1 MHKLRHA
8 RCAAALGAV
17 LFFIL
22 SAFFLL
28 AFHAE
33 AFDAGALAF
42 GAVVSLATLL
52 SYCLLAL
59 LAPHADRLLML
70 TTSFLCALGMVI
82 QYRISPEAALRQ
94 LMMLGVG
101 LVGMLVMLALMR
113 RPRIFRML
121 SIPMALLSLGILGAL
136 LFIGKESGGA
146 RNWISIGG
154 VLFQPSE
161 FVKVAL
167 VFVLADAMT
176 DRTHVGGLIP
186 MFLFVGVVTALLVL
200 QRDLGAAMLM
210 IGTFLMVF
218 FVATSNI
225 GATLAALA
233 CGGAGAYASYLLF
246 DHVRARVAIW
256 QDPWATYSTSGYQI
270 AQGLMAIASGG
281 LWGLGLG
288 QGSPKMIPAYH
299 TDYIFAVICEEF
311 GIVFG
316 VGVIA
321 LYLLLVVR
329 GVLIALNAED
339 RFSMLAAFGATALL
353 AVQTF
358 VIIGGVIK
366 LIPLTGI
373 TMPFVSYGGS
383 SMIACMLLVGI
394 LEGVAARSGA
404 TIEDA
409 LIREA
414 DEAAGYLNE
423 DEACDF
429 DLDGEGEDA

>member
-1 MHKLRHA
+1 
-8 RCAAALGAV
+8 
-17 LFFIL
+17 
-22 SAFFLL
+22 
-28 AFHAE
+28 
-33 AFDAGALAF
+33 
-42 GAVVSLATLL
+42 
-52 SYCLLAL
+52 
-59 LAPHADRLLML
+59 
-70 TTSFLCALGMVI
+70 
-82 QYRISPEAALRQ
+82 
-94 LMMLGVG
+94 
-101 LVGMLVMLALMR
+101 
-113 RPRIFRML
+113 
-121 SIPMALLSLGILGAL
+121 MALLSLGILAAL
-136 LFIGKESGGA
+136 LFVGKESGGA

-154 VLFQPSE
+154 ILFQPSE

-167 VFVLADAMT
+167 VFLLADALT
-176 DRTHVGGLIP
+176 DHTHVKDLLPIL
-186 MFLFVGVVTALLVL
+186 LFVMVAISLLVL
-200 QRDLGAAMLM
+200 QRDLGAAMLLA
-210 IGTFLMVF
+210 GVFLLVF

-225 GATLAALA
+225 RATLAAMLL
-233 CGGAGAYASYLLF
+233 GGAGAYASYLLF
-246 DHVRARVAIW
+246 DHVRARIAIW

-288 QGSPKMIPAYH
+288 LGSPKMIPAYH

-316 VGVIA
+316 IGVIM

-329 GVLIALNAED
+329 GVLISLNAQD

-394 LEGVAARSGA
+394 LEGIAAQSG
-404 TIEDA
+404 TLLEDA
-409 LIREA
+409 LIRAA
-414 DEAAGYLNE
+414 DETLSAAQ
-423 DEACDF
+423 
-429 DLDGEGEDA
+429 EDATEMECEEDAQ